1 MSDSEG
7 EAVTVVEAK
16 DVVPVAKRE
25 VSQWG
30 KI

>member
-16 DVVPVAKRE
+16 DVVPAAKRKC
-25 VSQWG
+25 QWG